1 LLDDDTKLLF
11 VDELKRVGNDPVHL
25 VRQEAAYVLGAL
37 AKVVPEEVLLCSLE
51 SESTCS

>member
-1 LLDDDTKLLF
+1 MF
-11 VDELKRVGNDPVHL
+11 VDELKRVGKDSNHL

-51 SESTCS
+51 SEDTCSP